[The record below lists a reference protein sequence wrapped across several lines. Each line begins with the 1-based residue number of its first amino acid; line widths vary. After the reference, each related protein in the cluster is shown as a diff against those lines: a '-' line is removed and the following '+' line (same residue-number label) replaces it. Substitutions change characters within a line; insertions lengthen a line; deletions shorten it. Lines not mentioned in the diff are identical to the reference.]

1 DRPSLRAFGLAL
13 AGLPWVLRER
23 RTVPEDVE
31 SRLRL
36 LEEEQRRSTARR
48 YVG

>member
-1 DRPSLRAFGLAL
+1 VRAL

-23 RTVPEDVE
+23 RVIPDRVE
-31 SRLRL
+31 AGLRL
-36 LEEEQRRSTARR
+36 LEAPQRNCSARR